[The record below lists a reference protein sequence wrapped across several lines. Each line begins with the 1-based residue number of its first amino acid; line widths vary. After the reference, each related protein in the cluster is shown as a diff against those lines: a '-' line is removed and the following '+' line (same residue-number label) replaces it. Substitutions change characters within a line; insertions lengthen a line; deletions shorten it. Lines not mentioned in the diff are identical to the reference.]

1 MERRSGRADF
11 CYSGFRTDES
21 GLNETRGSE
30 RFLWIPSESGTRV
43 QATPM
48 HLPFIPLLAVLTGLA
63 VSGCAY
69 YPQPA
74 SSLPLG
80 ASKAQV
86 QSAIGSPKSKSRDGS
101 VTTWNYGGGTVCV
114 FKDDQLVASN
124 YNGPLG
130 RPSSVSIG
138 SVLPPVS
145 VNFVPAPYYYPAP
158 VYGGPVYYGGGWGRP
173 YVSGGWGYGWG
184 RPWGGWGGCG
194 RPYGGGGGYYRN
206 NCYQGNWNRGNCYN
220 R

>member
-1 MERRSGRADF
+1 MHESRA
-11 CYSGFRTDES
+11 
-21 GLNETRGSE
+21 GSE
-30 RFLWIPSESGTRV
+30 RFLWIPEDSGASVRS
-43 QATPM
+43 TPM
-48 HLPFIPLLAVLTGLA
+48 QFSFIPLLAVSRRNGLLA
-63 VSGCAY
+63 VLAGIFLSGCAY
-69 YPQPA
+69 YPQPT

-101 VTTWNYGGGTVCV
+101 VSTWNYGGGTVCV

-124 YNGPLG
+124 YNGPL
-130 RPSSVSIG
+130 RRSSSVSIG
-138 SVLPPVS
+138 SILPPVS

-158 VYGGPVYYGGGWGRP
+158 VYGGPVYHGGGWGGP
-173 YVSGGWGYGWG
+173 LVSGGWGYNWG
-184 RPWGGWGGCG
+184 RPWAGWGGCG